1 MEKFIRINK
10 SLISLNNVRRIDLY
24 NNGTTKNPEWQ
35 IKIAYCDLSL
45 EFIAFGK
52 GEQSLID
59 AENAMKTIHS
69 FLNGKD
75 A

>member
-10 SLISLNNVRRIDLY
+10 SIISLNNVRRIDLY
-24 NNGTTKNPEWQ
+24 NNGTNKNPEWQ
-35 IKIAYCDLSL
+35 IKIEYCDLHI
-45 EFIAFGK
+45 EFVAFGK

-59 AENAMKTIHS
+59 AEKAMKSICS
-69 FLNGKD
+69 FLNGED